1 MQREKKKKLII
12 IFAVIAAIAVIVAG
26 VLIFKFVRQ
35 RDDGQMYTYIDYNE
49 GTTKEINYYIDD
61 EDNAYNYVG
70 KEKAYVL
77 VSPDIVERNKAGELT
92 VDSRNISADA
102 GSTVPS
108 TETGGAAS
116 NS

>member
-1 MQREKKKKLII
+1 MQREKKKKLLII
-12 IFAVIAAIAVIVAG
+12 LAVIAAIAVVAG
-26 VLIFKFVRQ
+26 VLIFKSVHQ

-61 EDNAYNYVG
+61 EDHAYNYVG
-70 KEKAYVL
+70 KEKVYVL

-92 VDSRNISADA
+92 VDSRDNTIAD
-102 GSTVPS
+102 STAPS
-108 TETGGAAS
+108 TEPGESVS